1 MILEKSLKEVSLGL
15 EFEQVWQ
22 ILQFG
27 YNGVSTLGTNKISLQ
42 RVCKELRKLLED
54 IKCQNTEKPQQG
66 KNTMVS
72 WVNFLKIRMTRSQ

>member
-42 RVCKELRKLLED
+42 RVWKELRKLLED
-54 IKCQNTEKPQQG
+54 IKMLEHRK
-66 KNTMVS
+66 
-72 WVNFLKIRMTRSQ
+72 TRARKEHNGLLG